1 MALWNVVNAVGILPT
16 DNLLEIS
23 TFVSSVE
30 VWIRC
35 AEASEVSSK
44 YFFKNRP
51 FKYRY
56 LTHSNVMTPLFAVHI
71 IDCRRFSMQCSVGK
85 NTNKTQ
91 FQGALQRT
99 YRDVFDTSWVC
110 SQKKKGL
117 PYRSSQSVCTCGGRS
132 RIRGSALGSVIF
144 KSTNQ
149 AVKLVSYFQK

>member
-1 MALWNVVNAVGILPT
+1 MNAVGILPT

-44 YFFKNRP
+44 HFFKNRP

-85 NTNKTQ
+85 NKNNIQ
-91 FQGALQRT
+91 FQGATIENVPRCVRYVLGLL
-99 YRDVFDTSWVC
+99 SE
-110 SQKKKGL
+110 KKGSTL
-117 PYRSSQSVCTCGGRS
+117 P
-132 RIRGSALGSVIF
+132 
-144 KSTNQ
+144 
-149 AVKLVSYFQK
+149 